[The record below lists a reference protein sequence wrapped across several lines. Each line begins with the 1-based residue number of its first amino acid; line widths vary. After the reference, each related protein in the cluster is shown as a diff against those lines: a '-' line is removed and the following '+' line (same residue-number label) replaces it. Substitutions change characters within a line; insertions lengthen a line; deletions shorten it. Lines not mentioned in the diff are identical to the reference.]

1 MRPRCGLPPGVA
13 SAYPCMMARLFAA
26 LVLVACT
33 PAADTTG
40 GAPVT
45 GNTSLA
51 SAGEGPSPTTTAPTT
66 STGTS
71 GESPGPSSSEGTGTT
86 TSAGTSSGDPSG
98 ESTASSAGAVAPSFT
113 LRPIT
118 DENRHYD
125 TMHGGWGPHLRGLMR
140 AGDDALW
147 FTVDEGE
154 DVYHNR
160 KVRYFRR
167 GVDEDVWS
175 EQAENLHATGIQQN
189 AASIL
194 VGDTI
199 LTYGVD
205 VAAQRL
211 EECYLNTED
220 ISQRACNTVLIS
232 GVPYQTPP
240 NSNYVGA
247 ALLGE
252 GWRIVWWTVVGENG
266 GEGSFYYTY
275 NYGGGWN
282 GPVASGLAGANDLG
296 YVHAM
301 ATAGGGLALAG
312 QTFTGKYPDGSY
324 HAVVGELTPGM
335 PLVTTILTDV
345 EPGVE
350 VRTVADLWNDPVS
363 GAVHVVATTQT
374 GGLRYYHRPPGSPW
388 AEHTL
393 PDHSFADGYRARFVR
408 PAGAGLHLVLG
419 SSSGA
424 GVTVFRA
431 PDDAVDMAV
440 DWGVA
445 ESFAVP
451 EPGPGFAAPSALFV
465 ESATYQ
471 ERAVAGLRVAICGAY
486 QVSDGEI
493 WELTME

>member
-1 MRPRCGLPPGVA
+1 
-13 SAYPCMMARLFAA
+13 MARMFAA

-40 GAPVT
+40 APVT
-45 GNTSLA
+45 GSTSLG
-51 SAGEGPSPTTTAPTT
+51 SAGEGPSPTSTTAPTT
-66 STGTS
+66 GTGTS
-71 GESPGPSSSEGTGTT
+71 GVSPGSSGSEGVTT
-86 TSAGTSSGDPSG
+86 TSMSTSSGDVSG
-98 ESTASSAGAVAPSFT
+98 ESTASSTGAVMPSFT

-118 DENRHYD
+118 DENRHYE

-147 FTVDEGE
+147 FTVDQGE

-175 EQAENLHATGIQQN
+175 ELAENLHAPGIQQN

-194 VGDTI
+194 VGGTI

-240 NSNYVGA
+240 SSNYVGA

-324 HAVVGELTPGM
+324 HAVVAELTPGM
-335 PLVTTILTDV
+335 PLVTTILADAD
-345 EPGVE
+345 PAVE
-350 VRTVADLWNDPVS
+350 VRTAADLWQDPVS
-363 GAVHVVATTQT
+363 GAVHVIATTQT
-374 GGLRYYHRPPGSPW
+374 GGLRYYHRPGGAGW
-388 AEHTL
+388 VEHTL
-393 PDHSFADGYRARFVR
+393 PDHSFPDGYRARFIR
-408 PAGAGLHLVLG
+408 PAGAGLHLVIG

-424 GVTVFRA
+424 GVTLLRA
-431 PDDAVDMAV
+431 PDDAVDAAV
-440 DWGVA
+440 DWAAA
-445 ESFAVP
+445 ESFVVP
-451 EPGPGFAAPSALFV
+451 EPGPGFSAPSALFV
-465 ESATYQ
+465 ESGTYQ
-471 ERAVAGLRVAICGAY
+471 ERAVDGLHVAICGAY
-486 QVSDGEI
+486 KISDGEI
-493 WELTME
+493 WELTLE